1 MGYSDKEKQR
11 EYQRQWIA
19 KRRAKYLEGKSCAFC
34 GSSENLEID
43 HINPEEKKLNPSAL
57 WSLAENNPK
66 RIAELAKCQIL
77 CDVHHAEKTLKD
89 IANRIGKEV
98 LQHGTSSMY
107 DKHGCRCVPC
117 REAGTIKRRRFARN

>member
-11 EYQRQWIA
+11 EYQKQWIA

-43 HINPEEKKLNPSAL
+43 HINPEQKTFNPSAL
-57 WSLAENNPK
+57 WSMSETNPK

-77 CDVHHAEKTLKD
+77 CSDCHGKKTLVD
-89 IANRIGKEV
+89 ISNRIGQEI
-98 LQHGTSSMY
+98 LQHGTATMY
-107 DKHGCRCVPC
+107 DKHGCRCPPC
-117 REAGTIKRRRFARN
+117 REAATIKRRRFVRN